1 MASGG
6 SVVGTFSRA
15 VVLEDGGQALALP
28 FTGCVVFAEF
38 LCFSGPSINS
48 HTN

>member
-6 SVVGTFSRA
+6 SVVETSSRA

-28 FTGCVVFAEF
+28 FTGCVIFEEF
-38 LCFSGPSINS
+38 HCFSGSQ
-48 HTN
+48 